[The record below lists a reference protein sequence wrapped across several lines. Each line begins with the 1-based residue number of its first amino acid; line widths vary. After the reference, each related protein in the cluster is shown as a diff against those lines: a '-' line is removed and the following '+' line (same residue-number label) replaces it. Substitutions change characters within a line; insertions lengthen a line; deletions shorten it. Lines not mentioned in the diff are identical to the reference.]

1 MSHHLDTPLAAQSGQ
16 LHLDDLYVFDG
27 ERGTVL
33 MMDVNTSVSG
43 ADARM
48 KGPSLRAASSGVV
61 TRAYWITECGVAVR
75 RVTLICS
82 RSIMS
87 PTRGLISFFQ

>member
-1 MSHHLDTPLAAQSGQ
+1 MPVYRLVPIAAA
-16 LHLDDLYVFDG
+16 DDPNWDRAVNHG
-27 ERGTVL
+27 EIV
-33 MMDVNTSVSG
+33 V
-43 ADARM
+43 
-48 KGPSLRAASSGVV
+48 RAASSGVV
-61 TRAYWITECGVAVR
+61 TRAYWITERGVAVR